1 MIAIILLPVF
11 MAMQGFD
18 LNDTGYHAQ
27 NAAHFLDYATE
38 TTTSQVFSRLFD
50 YLFYQV
56 FGFMG
61 LSALY
66 LLNVCTILFSAFF
79 AYKMFVKIVPK
90 TVALLGILLS
100 VLSAMNFIHI
110 ANYNTKTVFLA
121 VLCAFSLFTGLT
133 KNKLVPLFLGGLS
146 LVSAFSFAFQTSC
159 FFCLPGPFCIG
170 IL

>member
-1 MIAIILLPVF
+1 MGLNITKAKRKKMDIFLIVAIILLPILI
-11 MAMQGFD
+11 AMQGFD

-27 NAAHFLDYATE
+27 NAAHFLDYSAE
-38 TTTSQVFSRLFD
+38 TTTSQFFSRLFD

-61 LSALY
+61 LSSLY

-79 AYKMFVKIVPK
+79 AYKIVVTLVPK

-100 VLSAMNFIHI
+100 VLFAMNFIHI

-121 VLCAFSLFTGLT
+121 ILCAFFLFNGLT
-133 KNKLVPLFLGGLS
+133 KTNWYSFCQVGL
-146 LVSAFSFAFQTSC
+146 
-159 FFCLPGPFCIG
+159 
-170 IL
+170 

>member
-66 LLNVCTILFSAFF
+66 LLNVCTILFFR
-79 AYKMFVKIVPK
+79 I
-90 TVALLGILLS
+90 
-100 VLSAMNFIHI
+100 
-110 ANYNTKTVFLA
+110 
-121 VLCAFSLFTGLT
+121 
-133 KNKLVPLFLGGLS
+133 
-146 LVSAFSFAFQTSC
+146 
-159 FFCLPGPFCIG
+159 FCLQNGCKDCAKNGGSFGNFTIRFVCNEFYPHCKLQHQDCLFGRVMRVFPVYR
-170 IL
+170 LNEK